1 MKFTVKKVI
10 IPVKFK
16 GTARPTG
23 LILHSDAEQRC
34 LKMSWAQNMSVLSA
48 SRYYSEL

>member
-23 LILHSDAEQRC
+23 LILHSDEDVLRC
-34 LKMSWAQNMSVLSA
+34 LGHKICQS
-48 SRYYSEL
+48 